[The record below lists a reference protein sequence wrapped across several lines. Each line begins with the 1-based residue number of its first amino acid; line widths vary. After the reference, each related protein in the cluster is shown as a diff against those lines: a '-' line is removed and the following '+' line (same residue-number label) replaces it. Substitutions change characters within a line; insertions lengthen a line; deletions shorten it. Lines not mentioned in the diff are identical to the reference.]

1 MSRPVHLR
9 PRRRRCSK
17 RQNHA
22 RARLAAREHGLQS
35 TRREPANKTK
45 KRKKKRSFFR
55 GKRVHQPMPRA
66 SDPVLAV
73 QAQESRGN
81 AALRCATQQAD
92 RNGVSARWPWQRGA
106 EMDGGRRGLP
116 LRAGDRRLRGEA
128 ETLRRGAGTAPAPVG
143 VFHAALRPRT
153 EEPERRGEASVL
165 LLSFICYCRRQATRS
180 RECSGRSL
188 CSPWPGAR
196 AVSSSCVSPIEIATA
211 RSRWCFAALFSP
223 VLTCLPIWL
232 GPTGQC
238 LFHSSGLDRRRPPAG
253 PSAAWDVCLQKPDQF
268 VAKLCTV
275 VLVHGFSGKTM
286 SRNSNSSAK
295 WTSPFR

>member
-1 MSRPVHLR
+1 
-9 PRRRRCSK
+9 
-17 RQNHA
+17 
-22 RARLAAREHGLQS
+22 
-35 TRREPANKTK
+35 
-45 KRKKKRSFFR
+45 
-55 GKRVHQPMPRA
+55 
-66 SDPVLAV
+66 
-73 QAQESRGN
+73 
-81 AALRCATQQAD
+81 
-92 RNGVSARWPWQRGA
+92 
-106 EMDGGRRGLP
+106 
-116 LRAGDRRLRGEA
+116 
-128 ETLRRGAGTAPAPVG
+128 
-143 VFHAALRPRT
+143 LRPRT
-153 EEPERRGEASVL
+153 GEPERRGEASVL

-196 AVSSSCVSPIEIATA
+196 AVSSSCVSPIAIATA

-295 WTSPFR
+295 WTSPFRWRVRFFQLRKIYVSWKGCYESFYLNSINKTIYYLYVLCLTISLN